1 MRFLIPAA
9 VAAALLLPT
18 AAMACPNCIIH
29 GSEREDK
36 TWSQI
41 VGRKNPLI
49 PAPATESTKVT
60 TPQAKKAASN
70 PKTEAP
76 AKATK

>member
-36 TWSQI
+36 TWTQI

-49 PAPATESTKVT
+49 PAPATESAKVSTT
-60 TPQAKKAASN
+60 TPRQAPSQ
-70 PKTEAP
+70 PKAP
-76 AKATK
+76 AKASK